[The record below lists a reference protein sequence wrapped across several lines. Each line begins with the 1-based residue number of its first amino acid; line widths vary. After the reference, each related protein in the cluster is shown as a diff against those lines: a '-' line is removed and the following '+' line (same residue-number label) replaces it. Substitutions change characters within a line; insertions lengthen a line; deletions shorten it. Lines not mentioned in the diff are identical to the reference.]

1 VKQHARCTSNWPYPY
16 NFRNY
21 DFIYAVM
28 NSWFNSFLISYHLYT
43 KSWYEGQALAYR
55 INWERYTQYGGTS
68 GMLFH
73 ISGQIS
79 NTTGTNSGVEN
90 AYCYVASDVIH
101 GFSWGSCYSIFSF
114 TLMTYHPKGCA
125 RNSSYIS
132 NSLSSK
138 YYMFDACLLPHVY
151 VHIVVVVW

>member
-1 VKQHARCTSNWPYPY
+1 MICHKCKTKNWIIRASWKTVDDVRCHVTISIFYSTIGIHYSVKKHEHGEIDVKLTTTNWPYPY

-28 NSWFNSFLISYHLYT
+28 NSWFNSFLISFHLYT

-73 ISGQIS
+73 ISGQI
-79 NTTGTNSGVEN
+79 VMRK
-90 AYCYVASDVIH
+90 
-101 GFSWGSCYSIFSF
+101 FK
-114 TLMTYHPKGCA
+114 TY
-125 RNSSYIS
+125 R
-132 NSLSSK
+132 LS
-138 YYMFDACLLPHVY
+138 
-151 VHIVVVVW
+151 